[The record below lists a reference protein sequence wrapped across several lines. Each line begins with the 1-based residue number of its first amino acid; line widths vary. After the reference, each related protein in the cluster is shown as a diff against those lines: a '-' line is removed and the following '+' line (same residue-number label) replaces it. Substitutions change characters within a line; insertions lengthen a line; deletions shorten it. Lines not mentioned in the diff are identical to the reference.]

1 MLLAEQ
7 QARTVPI
14 DTTVPSQRLHS
25 RPRPKS
31 RFVYRIGGVVFG
43 VFVVN
48 LFLHAAVIQKSY
60 EIRAWEDKIRDLN
73 REMVEVRMDI
83 AHLESFDR
91 IKTIAENEL
100 GMKPAGSDDYR
111 CIAVAPPQLESRV
124 EGDYHLKDKPSLWTR
139 VSSWVGNQGATMAQN
154 P

>member
-7 QARTVPI
+7 QARITPI
-14 DTTVPSQRLHS
+14 DTTVPSQRLHNC
-25 RPRPKS
+25 PRPKY
-31 RFVYRIGGVVFG
+31 RFVYRIGGAIFG
-43 VFVVN
+43 VLVVN

-60 EIRAWEDKIRDLN
+60 EIRIWEEKIRDLN

-100 GMKPAGSDDYR
+100 GMKPAGTDDYR
-111 CIAVAPPQLESRV
+111 CIAVAPPSAESRV
-124 EGDYHLKDKPSLWTR
+124 GGDYQLKDKSSLWIR
-139 VSSWVGNQGATMAQN
+139 VASWIGNQGATMAQD